1 MVMDSDMIRKV
12 VLSLLLCVASL
23 CTISC
28 VKGGS
33 ISIFVK
39 NDTDDT
45 LYLSSALF
53 QNTQYLPHSR
63 NEIFSES
70 EGNTYN
76 KDYFMSVI
84 NKYKYLSIYI
94 DTSCVAFWQTQS
106 NFPQDSHDFFNIYS
120 WDYSINIHDDDNYYT
135 FTIIEEDLKQP
146 LEE

>member
-12 VLSLLLCVASL
+12 VLSLLLCVASF

-63 NEIFSES
+63 NEIFSEFEWDS
-70 EGNTYN
+70 YK

-94 DTSCVAFWQTQS
+94 DTSCVVFWQTKS
-106 NFPQDSHDFFNIYS
+106 EFPHDSHNFFNFYS
-120 WDYSINIHDDDNYYT
+120 WDVETIDHDNDNYYT
-135 FTIIEEDLKQP
+135 FTITEEDLKQP
-146 LEE
+146 KEE

>member
-12 VLSLLLCVASL
+12 VLSLLLCVASF

-94 DTSCVAFWQTQS
+94 DTSCVAFWQTQLE
-106 NFPQDSHDFFNIYS
+106 FPHDSHDFFDFYS
-120 WDYSINIHDDDNYYT
+120 WDVVTIDHDNYNYYT
-135 FTIIEEDLKQP
+135 FTITEDDLRQP
-146 LEE
+146 VE